1 MIASDNC
8 DFYEPQYDDDDYSY
22 EYSYTYEYS
31 YNIII

>member
-22 EYSYTYEYS
+22 TYK
-31 YNIII
+31 YNDII